1 MSEALGLSIG
11 TTNLAAA
18 RPGRM
23 PVSRRSVLTL
33 WDNRLPEV
41 GVPSQNP
48 ELTSPNLTAP
58 GVVLR
63 GFVERVGD
71 PVPLVAAD
79 GSAHRGEA
87 LLATAL
93 DAMARAVDDGSPAST
108 VMVATPAYWGPAA
121 IGALRG
127 ALRASAMLAPGGVPP
142 MIISDATAGF
152 AALQANPGLPTRGVV
167 ALCDF
172 GGSGSSIT
180 LADAGANLAPIG
192 ETLRFTEFSGDQIDQ
207 ALLNHVLAGARS
219 AGADDTSGTAAVGPL
234 TRLREECR
242 LAKERLSAETT
253 TLVPVELPGTRSEI
267 RVTRAELE
275 SVIAPSLDAFL
286 GAVGDAL
293 EHNRIPA
300 ASLAAVATVGGGA
313 AIPVI
318 SQRLSETLRVPVV
331 TSPRPDL
338 TVAAGVALLAALL
351 LAPVV
356 FYIVRSVTTTL
367 RDATNELRE
376 GAEQVVSAST
386 QVSRS
391 AQSLSQGA
399 TEQAASLEETSAS
412 MEEMASMTRQNA
424 ENSQRAAELMSEA
437 DRRVAESNKA
447 LESMVGAMGS
457 IRESSQKVAKIIK
470 TIDEIAF
477 QTNILALNAAVEA
490 ARAGEAGMG
499 FAVVADEVRNLAQ
512 RSAQAAKDTTG
523 LIEEATRNASQ
534 GMTKLRE
541 VSEAFTNITDSVG
554 RVKGIVTQVS
564 EATRQQSQ
572 GIDQVSQAVAQMESV
587 TQATAASAEESAAA
601 SEELSAQTEV
611 SKELVEGLRV
621 LVVGHKDQGQPVRP
635 ARAAR
640 PTLVKSDRQPAKSA
654 APASAPNANEEG
666 EDFFK
671 STGTFGS
678 F

>member
-1 MSEALGLSIG
+1 MGFRAKIVALG
-11 TTNLAAA
+11 T
-18 RPGRM
+18 
-23 PVSRRSVLTL
+23 
-33 WDNRLPEV
+33 
-41 GVPSQNP
+41 
-48 ELTSPNLTAP
+48 
-58 GVVLR
+58 
-63 GFVERVGD
+63 
-71 PVPLVAAD
+71 
-79 GSAHRGEA
+79 A
-87 LLATAL
+87 LLLLVGAVLFGAYYV
-93 DAMARAVDDGSPAST
+93 DAKQKFVDQYVSKAR
-108 VMVATPAYWGPAA
+108 
-121 IGALRG
+121 
-127 ALRASAMLAPGGVPP
+127 
-142 MIISDATAGF
+142 
-152 AALQANPGLPTRGVV
+152 
-167 ALCDF
+167 
-172 GGSGSSIT
+172 SIT
-180 LADAGANLAPIG
+180 LTAESVREEEGKKWTMGIFNAQQLADWARHG
-192 ETLRFTEFSGDQIDQ
+192 QIDK
-207 ALLNHVLAGARS
+207 V
-219 AGADDTSGTAAVGPL
+219 
-234 TRLREECR
+234 
-242 LAKERLSAETT
+242 
-253 TLVPVELPGTRSEI
+253 
-267 RVTRAELE
+267 
-275 SVIAPSLDAFL
+275 
-286 GAVGDAL
+286 
-293 EHNRIPA
+293 
-300 ASLAAVATVGGGA
+300 LAAV
-313 AIPVI
+313 P
-318 SQRLSETLRVPVV
+318 
-331 TSPRPDL
+331 
-338 TVAAGVALLAALL
+338 
-351 LAPVV
+351 
-356 FYIVRSVTTTL
+356 
-367 RDATNELRE
+367 
-376 GAEQVVSAST
+376 VVSAWKAAMNEAEAGGYTFKVPKFQPRNPKNEPDAIEARVLKMFEDKSIEDHYEIDKATNSLRYFRPIRLTQECLLCHGDPKTSST
-386 QVSRS
+386 LWGNDQGKDPTGGPMENWKVGEVHGTFEII
-391 AQSLSQGA
+391 QSLNEADAATASAVKTGGLLLVGLCAVGGALFFFLVPMILNRDVVSPIAKIVASLSEGANEVSAVAQQVATTSQALAKGA
-399 TEQAASLEETSAS
+399 TEQAASLEETAAS

-424 ENSQRAAELMSEA
+424 DNSHQVASLMSEV
-437 DRRVAESNKA
+437 DSHVEESNRA
-447 LESMVGAMGS
+447 LNQMQTSMAS
-457 IRESSQKVAKIIK
+457 IQDSSGKISKIIK